1 MGTYYDAIVTISGN
15 DINELNTKVVN
26 YLNNIEG
33 ISAELY
39 DDIVD
44 SDIYNGV
51 IIRFNNT
58 NIEVFLG
65 RSPNSELYKYVRKWI
80 KNGDVLICG
89 PYTGSKET
97 APLRCCYLKVY
108 ENNNFISVNMCY
120 AESSASQYML
130 GSCHP
135 TLITMD
141 NGDKLVGYYNGSSKA
156 NIMDISSL
164 SFENINDPARV
175 KYEYTNMFPY
185 TANSGTLDFLA
196 QAYFTNNGVRR
207 YTTKL
212 LKECSTVNL
221 LSTVSLPD
229 PLGNHLAIGEHC
241 IVPIT
246 VEGGNS

>member
-1 MGTYYDAIVTISGN
+1 MGTYYDTNIYGN
-15 DINELNTKVVN
+15 NLTEINTNIVN

-39 DDIVD
+39 DDIASDKTYYGFVIRYND
-44 SDIYNGV
+44 SNLEI
-51 IIRFNNT
+51 
-58 NIEVFLG
+58 FLG
-65 RSPNSELYKYVRKWI
+65 RSTDSFVITRSWV
-80 KNGDVLICG
+80 KNGDVYISG
-89 PYTGSKET
+89 PYDTTGSIDGLNWCSLKIYVDGTFILFNACYISNRGGTPNGLGACNSAFITMENSDKLIGYYPGVSTKEIQD
-97 APLRCCYLKVY
+97 
-108 ENNNFISVNMCY
+108 IS
-120 AESSASQYML
+120 
-130 GSCHP
+130 
-135 TLITMD
+135 TLI
-141 NGDKLVGYYNGSSKA
+141 
-156 NIMDISSL
+156 
-164 SFENINDPARV
+164 FENINDPARIQ
-175 KYEYTNMFPY
+175 YSYANMFPY

-196 QAYFTNNGVRR
+196 QSYFTNNGVRR